1 MRPIDRTDGRGN
13 GRARA
18 SRGLKQVLWAARD
31 RLWPPH
37 AQIGEKLR
45 APLHQESIAH
55 FREIFEFD
63 SVTMKSF

>member
-1 MRPIDRTDGRGN
+1 MRPIDRTDGGTD
-13 GRARA
+13 ARA
-18 SRGLKQVLWAARD
+18 PRRGLKQVLWAARD

-55 FREIFEFD
+55 FREISEFD